1 VPAPSVP
8 RTGFAYLDEVLDL
21 PGPIPMAHRGGAK
34 VPELRGLE
42 NTMVAFRHAAGLG
55 YRYFETDV
63 HASSDGELFL
73 MHDERLDRVCDR
85 VGHIAELS
93 AADIESV
100 RIGGREPIPRL
111 TDLLEEFPEARVNID
126 IKAPGAVQPLVAV
139 LDRMNAHQR
148 VCVGAFDRER
158 IVEFRA
164 ATAGKVATSAAKS
177 ETIRFLLSG
186 HTAGREL
193 LARAGVS
200 VLQLPRV
207 RGPIPVV
214 RPWLV
219 RRAHAAGVHIHV
231 WTVDRARQ
239 MGVMIDAGVDGIF
252 TDRTDVLKDVLSAR
266 GLWEGRTNGTG
277 RDRRER

>member
-1 VPAPSVP
+1 MHRV

-34 VPELRGLE
+34 VPQLRGLE
-42 NTMVAFRHAAGLG
+42 NTMAAFRHAAGLG

-73 MHDERLDRVCDR
+73 MHDARLDRVCDR
-85 VGHIAELS
+85 VGQVADLT

-111 TDLLEEFPEARVNID
+111 SELLEEFPDARVNID
-126 IKAPGAVQPLVAV
+126 IKAPGAVAPLVRV
-139 LDRMNAHQR
+139 LDRMNAHDR
-148 VCVGAFDRER
+148 VCVGAFDVQR
-158 IVEFRA
+158 IVEFRR
-164 ATAGKVATSAAKS
+164 ATGGRVATSAAKS
-177 ETIRFLLSG
+177 ETIRFLLSR
-186 HTAGREL
+186 HDAGRAFLSEV
-193 LARAGVS
+193 GVA

-231 WTVDRARQ
+231 WTVDRARH
-239 MGVMIDAGVDGIF
+239 MEVMIDAGVDGIF

-266 GLWEGRTNGTG
+266 GQWEG
-277 RDRRER
+277 ERA